1 MGTSVRLQR
10 PDGGTCDA
18 YFVEVPGARAAVVVI
33 QEWWGLNDQVR
44 SIVDYF
50 AQQGFHALA
59 PDLYHGRMASDAD
72 EASHLM
78 NHLDFAQ
85 ATHQDLRAAVSFLK
99 EKVGHVGVTGFCM
112 GGALTIAAGVHLAAE
127 IQAASC
133 FYGIPPAEFADP
145 AKITIPFQGHFA
157 DRDAWITPEKVDAL
171 QVALK
176 NATQDVEIYRYPADH
191 AFVNQTRP
199 EVYEAEYAR
208 QALER
213 TTSFFR
219 KHLV

>member
-1 MGTSVRLQR
+1 MGISVQLQR
-10 PDGGTCDA
+10 PDGGTCEG
-18 YFVEVPGARAAVVVI
+18 YFAEVPTARAAVVVI

-44 SIVDYF
+44 SVVDYF

-85 ATHQDLRAAVSFLK
+85 ATHQDLSAAIQYLK
-99 EKVGHVGVTGFCM
+99 EKTAHVGVTGFCM
-112 GGALTIAAGVHLAAE
+112 GGALTIAAGVHLASE
-127 IQAASC
+127 IQAVSC

-145 AKITIPFQGHFA
+145 ALIRVPFQGHFA
-157 DRDAWITPEKVDAL
+157 DRDAWITPEKVDGLQAAL
-171 QVALK
+171 SDAP
-176 NATQDVEIYRYPADH
+176 QDVEIYRYQADH

-199 EVYEAEYAR
+199 EVYEPELAR

-213 TTSFFR
+213 TVAFFR